1 MNRYKFAK
9 EVHPE
14 YVVLLLI
21 KGKYITYGS
30 DLELIHYIKF
40 NENLCIFDKYKIN
53 YLVLDNLDIIEKSSY
68 DINNYNLYI
77 RKMII
82 EKIVKKIGN
91 NLVKNI
97 QFIIGNAEVDFPELR
112 QCEQRVQRQFDG
124 VCQQQQREQCQGGSG
139 RPAL

>member
-21 KGKYITYGS
+21 KDKYITYGS

-40 NENLCIFDKYKIN
+40 NENLCIFNKYEIN
-53 YLVLDNLDIIEKSSY
+53 YLVLDNLDITEKSSY
-68 DINNYNLYI
+68 DINNYDLYL

-97 QFIIGNAEVDFPELR
+97 
-112 QCEQRVQRQFDG
+112 
-124 VCQQQQREQCQGGSG
+124 
-139 RPAL
+139 

>member
-9 EVHPE
+9 EVHPK

-40 NENLCIFDKYKIN
+40 NENLCIFNKYKIN

-68 DINNYNLYI
+68 DINNYDLYL

-97 QFIIGNAEVDFPELR
+97 
-112 QCEQRVQRQFDG
+112 
-124 VCQQQQREQCQGGSG
+124 
-139 RPAL
+139 